1 MWRMPISS
9 VYPTFVLSI
18 ANSIF
23 VKMIPYEQQLTFK
36 KRVIQKA
43 YATYSGLGLDQVP
56 EVLPTIPSPKQYGY
70 RTKITPHFN
79 APPKGKKVVDG
90 SGSVQ
95 KEWELRIGFDQK
107 GRRAVMD
114 IEVSSF

>member
-1 MWRMPISS
+1 
-9 VYPTFVLSI
+9 
-18 ANSIF
+18 
-23 VKMIPYEQQLTFK
+23 MIPYEQQLAFK
-36 KRVIQKA
+36 KRVIEKA
-43 YATYSGLGLDQVP
+43 YINYSGIGLEQVP

-79 APPKGKKVVDG
+79 VPPKGKRAAG
-90 SGSVQ
+90 ESSSVL

-114 IEVSSF
+114 IEVSDPASAPGRGSNLSLGMSYSHRCAQ

>member
-56 EVLPTIPSPKQYGY
+56 EVLPTIPSPKQYGD

-79 APPKGKKVVDG
+79 APQKGKKLAVG
-90 SGSVQ
+90 SCSVH
-95 KEWELRIGFDQK
+95 KHRKLHI
-107 GRRAVMD
+107 
-114 IEVSSF
+114 